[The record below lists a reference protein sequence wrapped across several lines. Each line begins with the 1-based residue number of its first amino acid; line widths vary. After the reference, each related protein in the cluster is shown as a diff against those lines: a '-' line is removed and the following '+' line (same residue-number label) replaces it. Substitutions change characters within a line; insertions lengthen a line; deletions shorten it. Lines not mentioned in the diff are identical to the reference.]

1 MAFKSRC
8 HSCLTLWYV
17 YIFYILL
24 NLFSSWI
31 CIKYVPL
38 DVLQPS
44 IDKSWI
50 ICLMY
55 SRILKTNNI
64 SDEIEDFSINK
75 LEEQIG
81 IMKIVGFTVHVIYL
95 LFIILNI
102 VLVSKPLIMALWM
115 ANFMYYLF
123 LSYRNDQI
131 MSLPMLVWADQ
142 KIEIRL
148 ISNLRC
154 SHQYLFR

>member
-1 MAFKSRC
+1 MFIFFIYCWTCSRPE
-8 HSCLTLWYV
+8 
-17 YIFYILL
+17 
-24 NLFSSWI
+24 
-31 CIKYVPL
+31 YVPL

-142 KIEIRL
+142 KIEIHL